1 MGEAKTWPAYLEL
14 FEEGRLA
21 ELADKLTARLSE
33 CDLCPRLCKVNRI
46 RGELGF
52 CRGGERALV
61 ASYGPHYGEE
71 RPLVGVRGSGTI
83 FFAGCNLGCIFCQNY
98 DISHGLAGKESSP
111 EELSEIM
118 LQLQSIG
125 CHNIN
130 LVTPTHF
137 LPQTISALVLA
148 VEGGLRLPLVYNCGG
163 YELAGV
169 LREMDGVVDIYMPD
183 FKYWDEEVAERY
195 SQAPDYPRRARDA
208 LREMHRQV
216 GDLQVDDGGI
226 ARRGIIL
233 RHLVMPEG
241 IAGTAEVAEFVAE
254 EISKDTYFNLM
265 DQYYPTYEASRYSQ
279 LSRRISRDEWNE
291 ALQEARR
298 AGLSRFD

>member
-1 MGEAKTWPAYLEL
+1 MGEARTWPAYLKL
-14 FEEGRLA
+14 FEEGKLA
-21 ELADKLTARLSE
+21 ELADKLTSRLSE
-33 CDLCPRLCKVNRI
+33 CDLCPRLCKVNRSG
-46 RGELGF
+46 GELGF

-111 EELSEIM
+111 EKLSEIM
-118 LQLQSIG
+118 LHLQSIG

-137 LPQTISALVLA
+137 LPQILSALFLA

-241 IAGTAEVAEFVAE
+241 IAGTVGVAKFVAE

-265 DQYYPTYEASRYSQ
+265 DQYYPTYKASQYSQ
-279 LSRRISRDEWNE
+279 LSRRISRDEWNK
-291 ALQEARR
+291 ALQEARQ
-298 AGLSRFD
+298 AGLRRFD